1 MTPTMEPAAALA
13 RLRAGNRRFTADP
26 ECPGSPGGSWPRR
39 AGAQAP
45 FAAVLGCADSRVPVE
60 RVFDQGFGELFVVR
74 VAGNIAG
81 STQVGSVEYGV
92 RHLGIRL
99 VVVLGHSGCGA
110 VDATVATLDNESAQ
124 FSSDFVS
131 IVDEIRPAAV
141 AAQEAVPKATREEL
155 VRIVV
160 RRNAEAA
167 AARLRVAA
175 GLEPLVS
182 AGQVLVT
189 TAEYSLET
197 GVVEFSPSLLLD
209 SRQPH

>member
-1 MTPTMEPAAALA
+1 MTPTMAPAAALA

-26 ECPGSPGGSWPRR
+26 ERPGSPGGSWLQR

-60 RVFDQGFGELFVVR
+60 RVFDQGFGELFVIR

-81 STQVGSVEYGV
+81 PTQVGSVEYGV

-110 VDATVATLDNESAQ
+110 VDATVATLDNLPAPL
-124 FSSDFVS
+124 SSDFVS

-167 AARLRVAA
+167 AARRRVAA

-189 TAEYSLET
+189 PAEYSLET
-197 GVVEFSPSLLLD
+197 GVVEFSPSPLLE
-209 SRQPH
+209 SRHPH

>member
-1 MTPTMEPAAALA
+1 MTPAMAPAAALA

-26 ECPGSPGGSWPRR
+26 ERPGSPGGSWSRR

-81 STQVGSVEYGV
+81 PSQIGSLEYGV
-92 RHLGIRL
+92 RQLGIRL

-110 VDATVATLDNESAQ
+110 VDATVARLDDASQ
-124 FSSDFVS
+124 PLSSELMS
-131 IVDEIRPAAV
+131 IVDEIHAV
-141 AAQEAVPKATREEL
+141 ALKEREAAPDAGSEEL
-155 VRIVV
+155 LRGVV

-167 AARLRVAA
+167 AARLRGAA

-182 AGQVLVT
+182 DGQVLVT
-189 TAEYSLET
+189 PAVYALET
-197 GVVEFSPSLLLD
+197 GVVEYYGPD
-209 SRQPH
+209 RA